1 MIKHTERRT
10 EHSAYTVFVG
20 RWEEPVP
27 FRDSRQK
34 NTQKCLVSSTL
45 RPMPTGH
52 STQAQGQREIRGHR
66 FLLQMSCSAWQS
78 LPLDTVSL
86 TLVLEADA

>member
-1 MIKHTERRT
+1 MATILKSTISLEKENRSCFPLQHTMIKHTERRT

-34 NTQKCLVSSTL
+34 NTEMLSL
-45 RPMPTGH
+45 IH
-52 STQAQGQREIRGHR
+52 TQTHAY
-66 FLLQMSCSAWQS
+66 WS
-78 LPLDTVSL
+78 LDSGSG
-86 TLVLEADA
+86 AAGD